1 MINVIILGGRGA
13 LGSCLTEILSENSN
27 LKMYHVVRN
36 KKLVVKDNIIYWDY
50 MSKIP
55 IDFLKADVIV
65 NCARSE
71 NFNFNLR
78 FNKNLID
85 ALPESIRLIN
95 ISSNAVF
102 AKPNGFFSNF
112 IFRGDA
118 YIREK
123 KLIEKYSIIKRN
135 VLILR
140 PTIVTDEGGWRSFFD
155 LCKSSKKTI
164 GPFHGEFSKVK
175 ITKRRYVA
183 RQIEACILG
192 NKKFSEEIYES
203 IDETKNVV
211 GSNLEFNNNSN
222 NYFENNFKNLLLVIL
237 SSWILPDKLVFY
249 LQDIMIKKSKNV
261 IQLRKKYNNFVI
273 EGMTRLYLFGR
284 HTNDL

>member
-1 MINVIILGGRGA
+1 MINVIILGGSGA
-13 LGSCLTEILSENSN
+13 LGSCLAKILSENSN
-27 LKMYHVVRN
+27 LKLYHVVRN

-55 IDFLKADVIV
+55 IEFLKVDVIV

-85 ALPESIRLIN
+85 ALPKSIRLIN

-123 KLIEKYSIIKRN
+123 KLIEKYSISKRN

-140 PTIVTDEGGWRSFFD
+140 PTIVTDEGGWRLFFD

-164 GPFHGEFSKVK
+164 GPIQGKFSKVK
-175 ITKRRYVA
+175 ITKRYHVA

-192 NKKFSEEIYES
+192 NEKFSEEIYES
-203 IDETKNVV
+203 IDEIKNVI

-237 SSWILPDKLVFY
+237 SSWILPNKLVFY
-249 LQDIMIKKSKNV
+249 FQNIMIKKSKNV
-261 IQLRKKYNNFVI
+261 IQSRRKYDNFVI
-273 EGMTRLYLFGR
+273 EGMTRLYLFGS